1 VLAPFSVLT
10 SQAGKGASD
19 LQQQQRRASGR
30 PAYSAIEADMDR
42 LFARKVVVYDRV
54 SLGDSTEAVLNTV
67 LKVRRLLCLVISRTL
82 EGVGRV
88 LSLRDVR

>member
-1 VLAPFSVLT
+1 VLT
-10 SQAGKGASD
+10 LLLTSRTPYCCLPPQAGKGASD
-19 LQQQQRRASGR
+19 LQQQQQRRASGR

-67 LKVRRLLCLVISRTL
+67 LKVRKL
-82 EGVGRV
+82 
-88 LSLRDVR
+88 

>member
-1 VLAPFSVLT
+1 MLT
-10 SQAGKGASD
+10 LQAGKGASD
-19 LQQQQRRASGR
+19 LQQQQQRRASGR

-67 LKVRRLLCLVISRTL
+67 LKVRELLFCSCGVVVVVLRLLL
-82 EGVGRV
+82 
-88 LSLRDVR
+88 